1 MEPGV
6 FQQDFKLTKISFS
19 PCKLECSKKVF
30 FVEPKV
36 FQQDF
41 YFFFSSGTLSLGFT
55 TTSSG
60 KYDISNFLE
69 ALQFIE
75 ARKVWSSNN
84 F

>member
-1 MEPGV
+1 
-6 FQQDFKLTKISFS
+6 
-19 PCKLECSKKVF
+19 
-30 FVEPKV
+30 VEPKV
-36 FQQDF
+36 FQQGF